1 MTESPRGPARVR
13 GGPHR
18 AAGTGRSGQTV
29 RHAVA
34 DDPGGQRKR
43 PAESLEVKTV
53 ALFLQVKVKTAV
65 ALLLLEVFWF
75 SVNWKKR
82 AGALRSGRVGFVV

>member
-1 MTESPRGPARVR
+1 
-13 GGPHR
+13 
-18 AAGTGRSGQTV
+18 
-29 RHAVA
+29 VA

-65 ALLLLEVFWF
+65 ALLLLE
-75 SVNWKKR
+75 
-82 AGALRSGRVGFVV
+82 AGRMQNGARSPEGTNFTN